1 MFGVIALCAELVER
15 FCNGLVH
22 VFREV
27 LGIRSW
33 VGGEL
38 ESVVEILSNTKGS
51 FCRPGPHAVGTLL
64 QGGEVKVEGRLF
76 LLDSALLLGRE
87 SALGSQ
93 HGFDGLLL
101 VRIHDAVCFVLRAIG
116 IIFVS
121 GSLPASR
128 PACVPCGERGV
139 ELPVWDGNVGQ
150 HLEFMVNDQGE
161 GCGLHSAERIGRT
174 VTILGEP
181 CCDS

>member
-1 MFGVIALCAELVER
+1 MFGVIALGAELVER

-33 VGGEL
+33 IGGEL
-38 ESVVEILSNTKGS
+38 ESVVEILGNAKGS

-64 QGGEVKVEGRLF
+64 QGHEVKVEGWLF
-76 LLDSALLLGRE
+76 LFDSALLLSRE

-93 HGFDGLLL
+93 HGSDGFLL
-101 VRIHDAVCFVLRAIG
+101 VWIHDAVCFVFWTIR

-128 PACVPCGERGV
+128 QCVSPAV
-139 ELPVWDGNVGQ
+139 NVALSCQ
-150 HLEFMVNDQGE
+150 
-161 GCGLHSAERIGRT
+161 
-174 VTILGEP
+174 
-181 CCDS
+181 